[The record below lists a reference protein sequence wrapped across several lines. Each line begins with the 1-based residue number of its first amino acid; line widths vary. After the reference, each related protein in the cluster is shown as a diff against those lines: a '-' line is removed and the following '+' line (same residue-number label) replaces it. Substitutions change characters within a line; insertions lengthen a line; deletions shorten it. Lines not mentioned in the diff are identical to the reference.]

1 MTFSGKIKEEVSK
14 FETDKIELISELSG
28 ILCTNADIKLYSIK
42 VQTENLNAANR
53 IFNIVKDVYGVTS
66 NITVRKNYNF
76 KKNEIYII
84 EIKKNVPEIIKDI
97 GLIGET
103 GFVIEEVPKEE
114 IVADDDLKSAF
125 IRGSF
130 LISGSVNDPKTSRY
144 HLEIISNNVKHAEF
158 LRDLINSFNLNSKVL
173 RRKKGYMVYIK
184 ESEKISDFLRM
195 IKAYNGVMYFEDIR
209 IYREKVNMNNR
220 INNCE
225 QANVEKSL
233 ASSNKQIKDID
244 YIKERDAYELLDDKV
259 RLVAEYRVKYP
270 DSSLIEL
277 SEIISVETNNKITK
291 SCVNH
296 RLRKIKDLADKLRGK
311 ENE

>member
-1 MTFSGKIKEEVSK
+1 MTFSGKIKEEIS
-14 FETDKIELISELSG
+14 KIESEKIEYISELSG
-28 ILCTNADIKLYSIK
+28 ILCTNSDIKLYSIK

-53 IFNIVKDVYGVTS
+53 IFKIVKDIYNVTA
-66 NITVRKNYNF
+66 NITVKKNYNF

-84 EIKKNVPEIIKDI
+84 EIKKNVPEIIKDL

-103 GFVIEEVPKEE
+103 GFVINTVPTEG
-114 IVADDDLKSAF
+114 IVADDSLKSSF
-125 IRGSF
+125 IRGCF

-144 HLEIISNNVKHAEF
+144 HLELIVNNSDFAEF
-158 LRDLINSFNLNSKVL
+158 LKNEINYYGLNAKVL

-184 ESEKISDFLRM
+184 ESEKISDFLKV
-195 IKAYNGVMYFEDIR
+195 IKAFNGVMYYEDIR
-209 IYREKVNMNNR
+209 TYREKINLNNR

-233 ASSNKQIKDID
+233 ASSNKQIKDIEF
-244 YIKERDAYELLDDKV
+244 IKEKDAYDLLDDKIKT
-259 RLVAEYRVKYP
+259 VAEYRIKYP

-277 SEIISVETNNKITK
+277 SEIISLETGNKVTK

-296 RLRKIKDLADKLRGK
+296 RLRKIKDLADKLRTK
-311 ENE
+311 

>member
-14 FETDKIELISELSG
+14 LDVDKIELVSELSG
-28 ILCTNADIKLYSIK
+28 IFCTNADIKLYSIK

-53 IFNIVKDVYGVTS
+53 IFNIVKDVYDVTS
-66 NITVRKNYNF
+66 NITVKKNYNF

-103 GFVIEEVPKEE
+103 GFVIDEVPKEE
-114 IVADDDLKSAF
+114 IVADDNLKSAF

-184 ESEKISDFLRM
+184 ESEKISDFLKM

-233 ASSNKQIKDID
+233 ASSNKQIADIN
-244 YIKERDAYELLDDKV
+244 YIKEKDAYELLDDKV

-296 RLRKIKDLADKLRGK
+296 RLRKIKDLADKLRDK

>member
-14 FETDKIELISELSG
+14 LDVDKIELVSELSG
-28 ILCTNADIKLYSIK
+28 IFCTNADIRLYSIK

-53 IFNIVKDVYGVTS
+53 IFNIVKEIYGVTS
-66 NITVRKNYNF
+66 NITVKKNYNF

-103 GFVIEEVPKEE
+103 GFVIEEIPNEE
-114 IVADDDLKSAF
+114 IVADENLKSAF
-125 IRGSF
+125 IRGCF

-144 HLEIISNNVKHAEF
+144 HLEIISNNVRHAEF

-184 ESEKISDFLRM
+184 ESEKISDFLKM

-233 ASSNKQIKDID
+233 ASSNKQISDIE
-244 YIKERDAYELLDDKV
+244 YIKQRDAYELLDDKV

-296 RLRKIKDLADKLRGK
+296 RLRKIRELAEKLQK
-311 ENE
+311 KN

>member
-1 MTFSGKIKEEVSK
+1 MTFSGKIKEEISK
-14 FETDKIELISELSG
+14 TEAEKIEAISELSG
-28 ILCTNADIKLYSIK
+28 ILCTNADIKLYSIR

-53 IFNIVKDVYGVTS
+53 IFKIVKDVYNVTS

-103 GFVIEEVPKEE
+103 GFVISEIPKEE
-114 IVADDDLKSAF
+114 IVADENLKSAF
-125 IRGSF
+125 IRGCF

-158 LRDLINSFNLNSKVL
+158 LKDLINSYNLNSKVL

-184 ESEKISDFLRM
+184 ESEKISDFLRV
-195 IKAYNGVMYFEDIR
+195 IKAFNGVMYFEDIR

-233 ASSNKQIKDID
+233 ASSNKQIADID
-244 YIKERDAYELLDDKV
+244 YIKSKDAYDLLDDKIKQ
-259 RLVAEYRVKYP
+259 VAEYRIKYP

-296 RLRKIKDLADKLRGK
+296 RLRKIKDLADKLRNK
-311 ENE
+311 E

>member
-1 MTFSGKIKEEVSK
+1 MTFSGKIKEEISK
-14 FETDKIELISELSG
+14 IDIEKIEAISELSG
-28 ILCTNADIKLYSIK
+28 ILCTNADIKLYSIR

-53 IFNIVKDVYGVTS
+53 IFKIVKDIYDVTS

-103 GFVIEEVPKEE
+103 GFVISEVPNEE
-114 IVADDDLKSAF
+114 IVADENLKSAF
-125 IRGSF
+125 IRGCF
-130 LISGSVNDPKTSRY
+130 LICGSVNDPKTSRY
-144 HLEIISNNVKHAEF
+144 HLEILSNNEKHAEF
-158 LRDLINSFNLNSKVL
+158 LKKLINSFNLNSKVL

-184 ESEKISDFLRM
+184 ESEKISDFLKV
-195 IKAYNGVMYFEDIR
+195 IKAFNGVMYFEDIR
-209 IYREKVNMNNR
+209 IYREKVNLNNR

-225 QANVEKSL
+225 QANVEKSI
-233 ASSNKQIKDID
+233 ASSNKQISDINF
-244 YIKERDAYELLDDKV
+244 IKEKDAYDLLDEKIKQ
-259 RLVAEYRVKYP
+259 VAEYRIKYP

-296 RLRKIKDLADKLRGK
+296 RLRKIKDLADKLRNQK
-311 ENE
+311 

>member
-1 MTFSGKIKEEVSK
+1 MTFSGKIKEELSK
-14 FETDKIELISELSG
+14 VEVDKIESISELSG
-28 ILCTNADIKLYSIK
+28 ILCTNAEIKLYSIK
-42 VQTENLNAANR
+42 IQTENLNAANR
-53 IFNIVKDVYGVTS
+53 IFNIVKDVYNVTS
-66 NITVRKNYNF
+66 NITVKKNYNF

-103 GFVIEEVPKEE
+103 GFVIDEIPKEE
-114 IVADDDLKSAF
+114 IVADENLKSAY
-125 IRGSF
+125 IRGCF

-144 HLEIISNNVKHAEF
+144 HLEIIINTEKHAEF
-158 LRDLINSFNLNSKVL
+158 LKNLINSYNLNSKVL

-184 ESEKISDFLRM
+184 ESEKISDFLKM

-233 ASSNKQIKDID
+233 ASSNKQISDIN
-244 YIKERDAYELLDDKV
+244 YIKEKDAYDLLDDKV
-259 RLVAEYRVKYP
+259 KQVAEYRVKYP

-296 RLRKIKDLADKLRGK
+296 RLRKIKDLADKLREK
-311 ENE
+311 E

>member
-1 MTFSGKIKEEVSK
+1 MTFSGKIKEEISK
-14 FETDKIELISELSG
+14 LDIEKIEAISELSG
-28 ILCTNADIKLYSIK
+28 IFCTNADIKLYSIK

-53 IFNIVKDVYGVTS
+53 IFKIVKDVYNVTS

-103 GFVIEEVPKEE
+103 GFVIDEIPKEE
-114 IVADDDLKSAF
+114 IVADENLKSAF
-125 IRGSF
+125 IRGCF

-158 LRDLINSFNLNSKVL
+158 LKDLINSYNLNSKVL

-184 ESEKISDFLRM
+184 ESEKISDFLKV

-233 ASSNKQIKDID
+233 ASSNKQITDIE
-244 YIKERDAYELLDDKV
+244 YIKEKDAYNLLDDKIKQ
-259 RLVAEYRVKYP
+259 VAEYRIKYP

-296 RLRKIKDLADKLRGK
+296 RLRKIKDLADKLREK

>member
-1 MTFSGKIKEEVSK
+1 MTFSGRIKEEISK
-14 FETDKIELISELSG
+14 TEIDKIEAISELSG
-28 ILCTNADIKLYSIK
+28 ILCTNADIKLYSIR

-53 IFNIVKDVYGVTS
+53 IFKIVKDVYNVTS

-103 GFVIEEVPKEE
+103 GFVISEIPNEE
-114 IVADDDLKSAF
+114 IVADENLKSAF
-125 IRGSF
+125 IRGCF

-158 LRDLINSFNLNSKVL
+158 LKDLINSYNLNSKVL

-184 ESEKISDFLRM
+184 ESEKISDFLKV
-195 IKAYNGVMYFEDIR
+195 IKAFNGVMYFEDIR

-225 QANVEKSL
+225 QANVEKSM
-233 ASSNKQIKDID
+233 ASSNKQISDIN
-244 YIKERDAYELLDDKV
+244 YIKDKDAYDLLDERVKQ
-259 RLVAEYRVKYP
+259 VAEYRVKYP

-277 SEIISVETNNKITK
+277 SQIISVETNNKITK

-296 RLRKIKDLADKLRGK
+296 RLRKIKDLADKLRSK
-311 ENE
+311 

>member
-1 MTFSGKIKEEVSK
+1 MTFSGKIKEEISK
-14 FETDKIELISELSG
+14 IEADKIEAVSELSG
-28 ILCTNADIKLYSIK
+28 ILCTNADIKLYSIR

-53 IFNIVKDVYGVTS
+53 IFKIVKDTYDVTS
-66 NITVRKNYNF
+66 NITVKKNYNF

-103 GFVIEEVPKEE
+103 GFKIDEVPHEK
-114 IVADDDLKSAF
+114 IVADDNLKSAF
-125 IRGSF
+125 IRGCF

-158 LRDLINSFNLNSKVL
+158 LKDLINSYNLNSKVL

-184 ESEKISDFLRM
+184 ESEKISDFLKV
-195 IKAYNGVMYFEDIR
+195 IKAFNGVMYFEDIR

-233 ASSNKQIKDID
+233 ASSNKQIADIEF
-244 YIKERDAYELLDDKV
+244 IKEKDAYDLLDEKIKQ
-259 RLVAEYRVKYP
+259 VAEYRIKYP

-296 RLRKIKDLADKLRGK
+296 RLRKIKDLADKLRNK
-311 ENE
+311 E